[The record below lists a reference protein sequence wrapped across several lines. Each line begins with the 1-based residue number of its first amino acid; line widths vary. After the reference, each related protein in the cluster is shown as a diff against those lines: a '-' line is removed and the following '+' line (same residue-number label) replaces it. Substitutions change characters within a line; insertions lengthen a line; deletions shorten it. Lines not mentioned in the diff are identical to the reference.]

1 MTRGPR
7 ELSAGFR
14 WVGIMLA
21 ALLTGLPACGW
32 HLRGAVDLPEGMDVV
47 YVKGFGQG
55 SPFMAYFVQNLR
67 FGNGQVTRDLG
78 EASFVLNAIS
88 QQFSRREATL
98 SSTGRTNTYQL
109 AYELIF
115 DLQTPSGDLILSEQ
129 IIRVVRE
136 YYNPQSDVIGNSNI
150 IGKAQEENV
159 IRNEMYK
166 EAVNSVLRRA
176 EVALRNYSTGL

>member
-1 MTRGPR
+1 MTRGLW
-7 ELSAGFR
+7 EVSAGFR
-14 WVGIMLA
+14 WVGIILA

-32 HLRGAVDLPEGMDVV
+32 HLRGVVDLPEGMDVV
-47 YVKGFGQG
+47 YVNGFGQG
-55 SPFMAYFVQNLR
+55 SPFMGYFIQNLR
-67 FGNGQVTRDLG
+67 FGNGRVTRDLG

-98 SSTGRTNTYQL
+98 SSTGRANTYQL
-109 AYELIF
+109 TYELIF
-115 DLQTPSGDLILSEQ
+115 DLQTTSGDLILSEQ
-129 IIRVVRE
+129 IIRVARE

-150 IGKAQEENV
+150 IGKAEEENV
-159 IRNEMYK
+159 IHNEMYK

>member
-32 HLRGAVDLPEGMDVV
+32 HLRGAVDLPEGLDVV
-47 YVKGFGQG
+47 YVNGFGQG
-55 SPFMAYFVQNLR
+55 SPFMTYFVQNLR
-67 FGNGQVTRDLG
+67 FGNGRVTRDLG
-78 EASFVLNAIS
+78 EASCVINAIS
-88 QQFSRREATL
+88 EEFGRREATL
-98 SSTGRTNTYQL
+98 SSSGRANTYQL
-109 AYELIF
+109 KYELIF
-115 DLQTPSGDLILSEQ
+115 DLQTPSGDIILPEQ
-129 IIRVVRE
+129 VIRIVRE

-150 IGKAQEENV
+150 IGKAEEENV
-159 IRNEMYK
+159 IRNEIYK
-166 EAVNSVLRRA
+166 EAVSSVLRRA